1 MANRDGNG
9 RVILHLDYDCFY
21 AAVFEV
27 DQPAL
32 KSRPLAVQQKQIIVT
47 CNYEARRRGLY
58 KLQRIQDARQV
69 CPDAVIVLGE
79 DLTQFRDVSKE
90 LFLYLR
96 SLIWGDRVERLGFD
110 ELFLDVTDMID
121 YNIDLLNTNN
131 LEHSFFHL
139 DRQDPTVGFIYNA
152 TEFYGPTWPPV
163 DQQPTNSPETRGYFL
178 APKSDL
184 LCMRLLV
191 ASHLA
196 GYLRQQLESHK
207 GYTATVG
214 ISTNKLLAKLAGKVH
229 KPKSQTTLL
238 PPYGVDEGPDVTIDS
253 NVIRFM
259 NGHEIRKIPGIG
271 SKIAHKLHDHMSR
284 SMDNP
289 LTVRELRLLPGMGP
303 GLLNRIVGGP
313 GYSKGMGAR
322 VWGLIHG
329 IDNSEVLEARDVP
342 TQISIE
348 DSYGRLDRFE
358 IVKNELVKLTVSL
371 LRRMRIDLTEE
382 DSAGGAIR
390 WRAHPRTLRL
400 TSRPRRPSNPDNPYH
415 NRMSRSVALPQYVFN
430 MGDRVEAVAERLVQE
445 HVLALFRRLHPEKSG
460 WNLSLLNI
468 AVTNMVDIAGD
479 KKQNSG
485 RDIGS
490 MFQKQ
495 GSVRIPAEDVTI
507 HADEPTWE
515 ESDEDEAMPSVPCRV
530 CGEMIP
536 CLAVEAHEV
545 YHQAPD

>member
-1 MANRDGNG
+1 MDTE
-9 RVILHLDYDCFY
+9 IDWLM
-21 AAVFEV
+21 
-27 DQPAL
+27 Q
-32 KSRPLAVQQKQIIVT
+32 
-47 CNYEARRRGLY
+47 
-58 KLQRIQDARQV
+58 
-69 CPDAVIVLGE
+69 
-79 DLTQFRDVSKE
+79 
-90 LFLYLR
+90 
-96 SLIWGDRVERLGFD
+96 
-110 ELFLDVTDMID
+110 LFLDVTEMID
-121 YNIDLLNTNN
+121 YNVDLLNTND
-131 LEHSFFHL
+131 LEHSFFQL
-139 DRQDPTVGFIYNA
+139 NRQDPTVGFIYNA

-163 DQQPTNSPETRGYFL
+163 DQHPIHSPETRGHFL
-178 APKSDL
+178 APESDL

-229 KPKSQTTLL
+229 KPKSQSTLL
-238 PPYGVDEGPDVTIDS
+238 PPYGVGEGLDVTIDS
-253 NVIRFM
+253 NVTRFVD
-259 NGHEIRKIPGIG
+259 GHEIRKIPGIG
-271 SKIAHKLHDHMSR
+271 SKIAHKLHGHMSR
-284 SMDNP
+284 SMDDNP

-303 GLLNRIVGGP
+303 GLLNRILGSP
-313 GYSKGMGAR
+313 GHSKGMGAR

-329 IDNSEVLEARDVP
+329 IDDSEVLEARDVP

-348 DSYGRLDRFE
+348 DSYSRLDRFDV
-358 IVKNELVKLTVSL
+358 VKSELVKLTVSL
-371 LRRMRIDLTEE
+371 LRRMHTDLTEN
-382 DSAGGAIR
+382 SAGGSSR

-415 NRMSRSVALPQYVFN
+415 NRMSRSAALPRYVFN
-430 MGDRVEAVAERLVQE
+430 MDDRIEAVAEKLVQE

-468 AVTNMVDIAGD
+468 AVTNMAGTAGD

-490 MFQKQ
+490 MFQRQ

-515 ESDEDEAMPSVPCRV
+515 ESDEDETMPSVPCRI
-530 CGEMIP
+530 CGGMVP
-536 CLAVEAHEV
+536 YLALGAHGV